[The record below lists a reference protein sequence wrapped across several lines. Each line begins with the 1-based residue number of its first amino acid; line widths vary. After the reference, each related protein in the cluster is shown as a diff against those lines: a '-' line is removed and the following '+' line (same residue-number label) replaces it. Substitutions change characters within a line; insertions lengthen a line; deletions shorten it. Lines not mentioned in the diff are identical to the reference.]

1 MGVGKY
7 SPTVSTWYRRDR
19 KWHERHCEP
28 GRWIDRDGYDSYG
41 YHHETELDRAGYSE
55 WDYLGDGKWVRYGD
69 DEEEYVYQLYE
80 MIACEWRDRPWPWEK
95 VARTD

>member
-19 KWHERHCEP
+19 TWHERHCEP

-69 DEEEYVYQLYE
+69 DEEEFVYQLYE
-80 MIACEWRDRPWPWEK
+80 MIACEWQDRPWPWEPP
-95 VARTD
+95 RS